1 MSGRLPVHLDPLAL
15 AERERVIEG
24 HVPVSAFRR
33 LGAWLHADEGDIQAT
48 LRFGR
53 DAAGRHVLRG
63 EFRGQLEL
71 VCQRCLSPFALPIE
85 HELDLVLVESLAAA
99 DLLPE
104 GLEPLVVDERQ
115 SMHTVDLLEDELILA
130 LPLVPRCSDSGRECH
145 AVVELLVSEGQD
157 GRF

>member
-24 HVPVSAFRR
+24 FVPVSAFQR
-33 LGAWLHADEGDIQAT
+33 LGGWLHADEGDIQAT
-48 LRFGR
+48 LRFER
-53 DAAGRHVLRG
+53 DAGGRHVLRG
-63 EFRGQLEL
+63 EFRGQLVL

-104 GLEPLVVDERQ
+104 GLEPLVVDEQRA
-115 SMHTVDLLEDELILA
+115 MHTVDLLEDELILA
-130 LPLVPRCSDSGRECH
+130 LPLVPRCSDAGHDCR
-145 AVVELLVSEGQD
+145 VPVELLVSEEQD